1 MGSGAE
7 TKTTTFG
14 TVVPPTVPSGI
25 ARRKRAI
32 IGGLAFLIAVYGIV
46 FLVEKNLVRITTS

>member
-7 TKTTTFG
+7 TTAPG
-14 TVVPPTVPSGI
+14 SVVPPAVPSGI

-32 IGGLAFLIAVYGIV
+32 IGGLAFLTAVYGIV
-46 FLVEKNLVRITTS
+46 YLIVKDSVRIATP